1 VLGSASFD
9 IGSFIDLS
17 TLTASQGALQR
28 ELKRVSDTEIEYS
41 KLLDARTSAANDL
54 AFVESNIAELS
65 DKLNDTRSTE
75 SKLVQDTRAA
85 VIDFTTAQITLADI
99 TDILT
104 KNSFNL
110 NQARIDE
117 NNAVVKLNAA
127 IRELNKNS
135 ITLDNIVSDIL
146 TSADSTLRD
155 AFIEGAISNITSE
168 LAGLDQIARST
179 KIAEVTAA
187 AGLAF
192 DSLVPLAQS
201 IAQLTDPQTVTN
213 MNSVTNAT
221 NSTTDTFEALLGI
234 FNANTLNPV
243 NSLISEINR
252 FSAIGVEIANVSG
265 FSAELLTLG
274 DQTNTSAADVAA
286 LVSNLNA
293 LEIQLQSLTG
303 DSGVDSLRETFIGL
317 AQDLQKAWDENVVL
331 GLPEVINLSAI
342 SVAPD
347 GGLNELKTI
356 ATNSNKF
363 AYIKAVGAAGME
375 QAVFRAEGGYVS
387 GPGTSTSDSIPA
399 YLSDGEYVIKASTVR
414 KLGLNL
420 LNDLNASG
428 DLDESVSYQG
438 RFGDTIAAHINTAEM
453 QLLKELGGSGT
464 RNPVTGMLEFFG
476 GASSGANAYGGLFA
490 EQEAAY
496 VKKVQDKFPSGNPQM
511 QSSFKANFI
520 DTRKLQDTY
529 FNTVGNPIDLLGKG
543 GNDIMDTAG
552 YDSMQ
557 NQMLSSTMILDSL
570 AGKRGLE
577 GVTSQ
582 TQGFGTDSYNPPKK
596 KSFWQKLIGA
606 VVAFVVGALTFGAG
620 APLAV
625 AALATAGTGL
635 AINAATAAK
644 ASEMQGKD
652 LSLLFE
658 GVTAQDLGRGG
669 YNIKNSPINKILANG
684 NVIATGQSNLG
695 TRQDTFLSKMLGGSA
710 NAANPTSI
718 VDEYNKKNDKFFDF
732 YMLNDPK
739 IPNFVKQPYTA
750 KNNSTGGLVNALSTS
765 ANLLG
770 TNISGQR
777 DSIPAMLEPGE
788 FVLRK
793 PAVDRM
799 GLDTA
804 IRLNS
809 TGNIDNDVNV
819 EVNVINNSSPVTP
832 TIQQTRRE
840 NGKIVV
846 DVILEDVRNNG
857 PIRQA
862 IRGIK

>member
-1 VLGSASFD
+1 
-9 IGSFIDLS
+9 
-17 TLTASQGALQR
+17 
-28 ELKRVSDTEIEYS
+28 
-41 KLLDARTSAANDL
+41 LLEDRTTAANDL
-54 AFVESNIAELS
+54 AFVESNITELS

-75 SKLVQDTRAA
+75 SKLVQETRAA
-85 VIDFTTAQITLADI
+85 VLDFTTAQEALADI
-99 TDILT
+99 TSILT
-104 KNSFNL
+104 ENSFNL

-117 NNAVVKLNAA
+117 NNSVIKLSEA
-127 IRELNKNS
+127 IKELNRDT
-135 ITLDNIVSDIL
+135 ITLDDLVTDIL
-146 TSADSTLRD
+146 TSADSTLRS
-155 AFIEGAISNITSE
+155 AFIDGAISNIASE
-168 LAGLDQIARST
+168 LAGLDETARAA
-179 KIAEVTAA
+179 KIDEVTTA

-192 DSLVPLAQS
+192 DSLIPLAES

-213 MNSVTNAT
+213 MNAVTDAT
-221 NSTTDTFEALLGI
+221 NSTTDTFKALLNI
-234 FNANTLNPV
+234 FNTDTLDPV
-243 NSLISEINR
+243 SSLITEINR
-252 FSAIGVEIANVSG
+252 FSEIGTEIDNVSA
-265 FSAELLTLG
+265 FSSELLTLG
-274 DQTNTSAADVAA
+274 VQTDATAADVAA
-286 LVSNLNA
+286 LVSDLNA
-293 LEIQLQSLTG
+293 LETQLQSLSG
-303 DSGVDSLRETFIGL
+303 DSGVESLREVFKGL
-317 AQDLQKAWDENVVL
+317 AQDLQTAWNENVIL
-331 GLPEVINLSAI
+331 GLPDVINLSAI

-347 GGLNELKTI
+347 GGLNELRTI
-356 ATNSNKF
+356 ATNSSKF

-399 YLSDGEYVIKASTVR
+399 QLSNGEYVIKASSVK
-414 KLGLNL
+414 KLGLDI

-428 DLDESVSYQG
+428 DLDETLASKG
-438 RFGDTIAAHINTAEM
+438 RFGDSIAAHINQAEAN
-453 QLLKELGGSGT
+453 LLKMVGGSGT
-464 RNPVTGMLEFFG
+464 YNPVTGIVEFFG

-490 EQEAAY
+490 EEEAAY
-496 VKKVQDKFPSGNPQM
+496 VKKIQDKFPSGNPRM
-511 QSSFKANFI
+511 RSSFKANFI

-529 FNTVGNPIDLLGKG
+529 FSTVGTPIDLLSKG

-582 TQGFGTDSYNPPKK
+582 TQGFGVDSYNPPRKK
-596 KSFWQKLIGA
+596 KWYEKLIGGLI
-606 VVAFVVGALTFGAG
+606 AFAVGALTFGAG
-620 APLAV
+620 APLAL

-644 ASEMQGKD
+644 ASETQGKD

-669 YNIKNSPINKILANG
+669 YDIKNSPINKILANG
-684 NVIATGQSNLG
+684 STIATGQSDLS
-695 TRQDTFLSKMLGGSA
+695 TRYSTFLSSMLGGKASQTS
-710 NAANPTSI
+710 PTSI

-750 KNNSTGGLVNALSTS
+750 KNNSTGGLVNALNTS

-809 TGNIDNDVNV
+809 TGNVDNDVNV

-832 TIQQTRRE
+832 TVQQTRRE
-840 NGKIVV
+840 NGKIIV

-862 IRGIK
+862 IRGLK